1 MNDTQQESLVP
12 KGDDEGRIVVN
23 GRCVVRDSEGMRVV
37 EVAGIPVF
45 HYVVGDAVMEALWMV
60 QAVESGWAK
69 PTEIVAALGV
79 NRVKLFRARR
89 RFEEEG
95 TGGLIGKKRGP
106 KGPQLGLTC
115 EKAIRKWHGQKV
127 SVREMG
133 RRLGVS
139 YSTVRS
145 ALDRMGLGKQDAE
158 GVRTEMALAEAAQAE
173 PATAE
178 GAAGAVESTPAAAET
193 AQGPI
198 QDDEVAEEPK
208 PDARTLP
215 IEPPTA
221 ESRQAESTALPVTLD
236 TDPADRCV
244 DRSLAAMGLLQDAAP
259 LFSPGPAVPKAGV
272 LLAMPALV
280 ASGVFSAAKATL
292 SDLGPAFYGLRTTL
306 VVLLSL
312 ALLRVKRPEN
322 LKEYSPAELG
332 RVIGLDRAPEVK
344 TLRRKLT
351 QMSTNGEWVDEFLGD
366 LTKRRV
372 AAREEALGYFYVDGH
387 VRVYHGKADLPKA
400 HAARMR
406 LSVPA
411 TQEMWVN
418 DGDGEPL
425 FFVTQEAHPQLVS
438 ALPSVLEQVRGLVG
452 DGRRVTVVFDRGGW
466 SPKLFKKMDV
476 AGFDVL
482 TYRKGSAD
490 PLPDTAF
497 TPHEVPGTGGKA
509 HMLLHDTLV
518 TVTGGFRMRQVTRLK
533 DSHQTQIVTTRKDL
547 PAIEVATRMFGRWRQ
562 ENFFKYMRQEYAID
576 ALVEYGA
583 EQDDPNRLVP
593 NPARKAVERDL
604 RKARAEVARLEAS
617 LGAAAMDNEE
627 TRRRT
632 MRGFKIAN
640 GTNIGVPLRQA
651 RKRVEHLARQ
661 RAALPER
668 VPVGSVK
675 SEVVR
680 LKAGRKRLSDGLK
693 MLAYQAESDLFSQVA
708 PYYRRSLEEGRR
720 LVLAAL
726 QSAADIDVADG
737 ELRVTLAPQSSP
749 HRTNA
754 IVELCRVLDDTA
766 TRFPGTNLR
775 LRYAVR
781 QPAEG

>member
-37 EVAGIPVF
+37 EVAGTPVF
-45 HYVVGDAVMEALWMV
+45 HYVVGDVVMEALWMV

-69 PTEIVAALGV
+69 PTEIVVALGV
-79 NRVKLFRARR
+79 NRVKLFRDRR
-89 RFEEEG
+89 RFEREG

-106 KGPQLGLTC
+106 KGPRLGPAR
-115 EKAIRKWHGQKV
+115 ERAIRKWQGQKV

-139 YSTVRS
+139 YSTVQS
-145 ALDRMGLGKQDAE
+145 ALDRMGLGQHDAE
-158 GVRTEMALAEAAQAE
+158 GVRTEMELAEAAQAE
-173 PATAE
+173 PAVAE
-178 GAAGAVESTPAAAET
+178 GTAGAVESTPAAAET

-198 QDDEVAEEPK
+198 QADEAAEEPK
-208 PDARTLP
+208 ADVRTLP
-215 IEPPTA
+215 TEPPAA
-221 ESRQAESTALPVTLD
+221 ESRQAEPTALPITLD
-236 TDPADRCV
+236 TDPTDRSV
-244 DRSLAAMGLLQDAAP
+244 DRSLAALGLLLDAAP
-259 LFSPGPAVPKAGV
+259 LFSPGQAVPKAGV

-280 ASGVFSAAKATL
+280 ASGVFAAAKATL

-351 QMSTNGEWVDEFLGD
+351 RMSTNGEWVDEFLGD
-366 LTKRRV
+366 LAKRRV

-418 DGDGEPL
+418 DEDGQPL

-438 ALPSVLEQVRGLVG
+438 ALPPVLERVRGLVG
-452 DGRRVTVVFDRGGW
+452 DRRVTVVFDRGGW
-466 SPKLFKKMDV
+466 SPKLFAKMDA

-490 PLPDTAF
+490 PLPYTAF

-509 HMLLHDTLV
+509 HMMLHDTLV
-518 TVTGGFRMRQVTRLK
+518 IVTGGFQMRQVTRLK
-533 DSHQTQIVTTRKDL
+533 DGHQTQVVTTLKDL

-562 ENFFKYMRQEYAID
+562 ETFFKYMRQEYAID
-576 ALVEYGA
+576 ALVEYGT

-617 LGAAAMDNEE
+617 LGAAAMDNQE

-640 GTNIGVPLRQA
+640 GTEIGIPLRQA
-651 RKRVEHLARQ
+651 RNRVAHLTRQ

-675 SEVVR
+675 AEVVR

-708 PYYRRSLEEGRR
+708 PYYRRSLDEGRR

-749 HRTNA
+749 HRSKA
-754 IVELCRVLDDTA
+754 IAELCQVLDDTA